1 MRHIKIYE
9 EFVNEA
15 KFNTGYHAA
24 PGKIMGSIK
33 KHGLNPKLSKY
44 YSSDEIY
51 FFTDKQEAIWY
62 ANQMAHYD
70 GYEPFYIIQ
79 VDLKGIDLKKD
90 YGLNPTDDEGVDS
103 AYYTSTPISPDRLK
117 VTSYRTER

>member
-1 MRHIKIYE
+1 MIQLKDILT
-9 EFVNEA
+9 EA
-15 KFNTGYHAA
+15 KFSTGYHAA
-24 PGKIMGSIK
+24 PGRIMGSIK

-51 FFTDKQEAIWY
+51 FFTRQDEAQWY

-70 GYEPFYIIQ
+70 RYEPFYILQ

-90 YGLNPTDDEGVDS
+90 YGLNPTDDQGVDS

-117 VTSYRTER
+117 VTSYRTKR